1 MLAIGR
7 SASGGGAGVLRSV
20 DMFLL
25 FVDKPWYTTYLMPDR
40 EKIKALTTCQTTGD
54 TMQEAAAKSV
64 SKPATTA
71 DDTLKEKTRD
81 ANVISGGHLVA
92 KALKSEGVDTIFTLC
107 GGHIIDIYD
116 GCVDEGI
123 RIIDVR
129 HEQVAAHA
137 ADGYARQTG
146 KLGCVVTTAGPGC
159 TNAVTGIATAFRS
172 ESPVLHIGGQSALV
186 QWRMGGLQDLPHV
199 DMMRPI
205 TKFASTV
212 MSTERV
218 ADMIAMAARECFAGA
233 YGPVYLEIPRDVL
246 DREIDVAKAVV
257 PKPGHYRASP
267 RAVGDPN
274 DIEKLADILVNA
286 ERPAILFGQQVWTAR
301 GDKEAVELLRG
312 LDIPGYFNGA
322 SRGLLPPGDPHHF
335 DRTRTQAFAKADVV
349 VIVGTPF
356 DFRMGYGKRI
366 SVPTLVQ
373 IDMDYRTVGK
383 NRDITFGIVGHP
395 GAVLGAVLQAATG
408 RIKNDKRQA
417 RKAWM
422 KELSAAEDAAAEKL
436 MPLFKSNSTPIHPY
450 RVAYELNE
458 FLTDNTVY
466 IGDGGDVVTISAQ
479 AVRPRRPGHW
489 MDPGALGSLGV
500 GTGFAI
506 AAKLA
511 HPQKEV
517 LCYYGDGSF
526 GMTAFDMETANR
538 FGVPYLAVIGNNS
551 AMNQIRYGQL
561 TKYGPERGNVGNLL
575 GDVPFS
581 KFAQMLG
588 GYGEEVR
595 DPAQVAGALLRGRE
609 AVAKSGRSA
618 VINIWV
624 DPREY
629 APGTKAQTMYK

>member
-1 MLAIGR
+1 M
-7 SASGGGAGVLRSV
+7 SAVAPTRPES
-20 DMFLL
+20 
-25 FVDKPWYTTYLMPDR
+25 
-40 EKIKALTTCQTTGD
+40 
-54 TMQEAAAKSV
+54 
-64 SKPATTA
+64 TTA
-71 DDTLKEKTRD
+71 EDTLKQKTRD
-81 ANVISGGHLVA
+81 AGVISGGHLVA
-92 KALKSEGVDTIFTLC
+92 RALKNEGVDTIFTLC

-159 TNAVTGIATAFRS
+159 TNAVTGVATAFRS
-172 ESPVLHIGGQSALV
+172 ESPIIHIGGQGALS
-186 QWRMGGLQDLPHV
+186 QHKMGSLQDLPHV
-199 DMMRPI
+199 DMMSAI
-205 TKFASTV
+205 TKFAATIP
-212 MSTERV
+212 STERV
-218 ADMIAMAARECFAGA
+218 ADMISMAARECFNGA
-233 YGPVYLEIPRDVL
+233 PGPAYLEIPRDVL
-246 DREIDVAKAVV
+246 DREVDVSRAVI
-257 PKPGHYRASP
+257 PRPGHYRAST
-267 RAVGDPN
+267 RSIGDPR
-274 DIEKLADILVNA
+274 DIERLADILVNA
-286 ERPAILFGQQVWTAR
+286 ERPAILYGQQVWTAR
-301 GDKEAVELLRG
+301 GHEEAIALLKG

-335 DRTRTQAFAKADVV
+335 DRTRTQAFANADVLI
-349 VIVGTPF
+349 IVGTPF

-366 SVPTLVQ
+366 SKELTLVQ

-383 NRDITFGIVGHP
+383 NREIDLGLVGDP
-395 GAVLGAVLQAATG
+395 GAILGAVLQAASG

-417 RKAWM
+417 RQKWM
-422 KELSAAEDAAAEKL
+422 GQLTEAEAVAAEKL
-436 MPLFKSNSTPIHPY
+436 MPLFRSENTPIHPY

-458 FLTDNTVY
+458 FLSDDTVY

-479 AVRPRRPGHW
+479 AVRPRRPGQW

-506 AAKLA
+506 AAGLA
-511 HPQKEV
+511 NPDKEI

-561 TKYGPERGNVGNLL
+561 AKYGEERGNVGNLL
-575 GDVPFS
+575 SDVPFS
-581 KFAQMLG
+581 KFAEMLG

-595 DPAQVAGALLRGRE
+595 DPGKIAGALQRGRE
-609 AVAKSGRSA
+609 AVQRTGKSA

-629 APGTKAQTMYK
+629 APGTKNQTMYK